1 MLSLRMEIPEIYA
14 WIVRLGMRGSGVLW
28 ARLNQRSLFDGP
40 NSAFR
45 APVQPAKFSMPVTN
59 PEYVLPRRGTLG
71 ACGQLIDLLVR
82 IEHRHL

>member
-1 MLSLRMEIPEIYA
+1 
-14 WIVRLGMRGSGVLW
+14 
-28 ARLNQRSLFDGP
+28 
-40 NSAFR
+40 
-45 APVQPAKFSMPVTN
+45 MPVTN

>member
-1 MLSLRMEIPEIYA
+1 MEITEIYA
-14 WIVRLGMRGSGVLW
+14 WIVCLGMRGSRVLW
-28 ARLNQRSLFDGP
+28 ARLNQRLLFDVP

-45 APVQPAKFSMPVTN
+45 APVQPANSACLSVTN

-71 ACGQLIDLLVR
+71 ARGQLIDLLVR